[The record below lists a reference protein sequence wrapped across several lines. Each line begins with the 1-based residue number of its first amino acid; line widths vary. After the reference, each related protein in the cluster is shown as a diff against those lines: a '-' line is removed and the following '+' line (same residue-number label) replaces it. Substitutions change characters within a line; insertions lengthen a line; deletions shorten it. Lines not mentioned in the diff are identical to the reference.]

1 MTHAYCMENVMF
13 LSYKIQFLAAS
24 NKQQFGRS
32 GHWCYCYKLSLVA
45 HCRANIFNS
54 IHSLSLS
61 LFLVTIKNISIGL
74 SQSHLLLVWLTV
86 YKLILESHVILY
98 VFWLVWKVEVIF
110 ICTESENR
118 RHSQGVAC
126 CCHQAIFFKWDTFG
140 II

>member
-61 LFLVTIKNISIGL
+61 LSCDNQKYIHRSI
-74 SQSHLLLVWLTV
+74 
-86 YKLILESHVILY
+86 
-98 VFWLVWKVEVIF
+98 
-110 ICTESENR
+110 TESPFTCVIN
-118 RHSQGVAC
+118 C
-126 CCHQAIFFKWDTFG
+126 L
-140 II
+140 